1 MSRRLLITVA
11 WAAALVA
18 IDATANLKFIYL
30 DELDAVNPLS
40 RPATGAEKAAALPVA
55 TSTTPEPRRASQALP
70 FDIAQL
76 RPDVNAPQRPF
87 SFVSEELS
95 CLCTMAPTQVP
106 TPGPTWAPTVDP
118 TAEPT
123 YEPTAE
129 PTYEPTAAPTA
140 DPSATPT
147 AVPTVS
153 PTAEPT
159 GFSSASPT
167 ADPTADPSATPTAS
181 PSAVPTASP
190 TASPTAVP
198 SVSPSA
204 IPSAAPSVAVTAPP
218 SCPTCSGLTVVIR
231 FCISL
236 QLNSCDPTGA
246 DQALLAALL
255 QLLLSM
261 LSGGLIAPDSISLTS
276 ILPLLGLRHHQL
288 QQLQLAQP
296 SAATQLRSSQ
306 SALHDQFFAL
316 APTSTAT
323 ATTPGALMRFN
334 ITVQGPAERLADP
347 YGVVDSA
354 TLSWVTAMQSG
365 EFAAKLAELAQENGV
380 LELEDA
386 QPAALSVSN
395 VDVSTVAGGGDGYAT
410 SSTASPLST
419 SAIAGVVL
427 GGTVGFLLLL
437 AAAYVAYVRYV
448 RKGISA
454 GGAEGG
460 TVALAAV
467 HYREEAVAGVNA
479 LHPANAAAV

>member
-1 MSRRLLITVA
+1 
-11 WAAALVA
+11 
-18 IDATANLKFIYL
+18 
-30 DELDAVNPLS
+30 
-40 RPATGAEKAAALPVA
+40 
-55 TSTTPEPRRASQALP
+55 
-70 FDIAQL
+70 
-76 RPDVNAPQRPF
+76 
-87 SFVSEELS
+87 
-95 CLCTMAPTQVP
+95 
-106 TPGPTWAPTVDP
+106 
-118 TAEPT
+118 
-123 YEPTAE
+123 
-129 PTYEPTAAPTA
+129 
-140 DPSATPT
+140 
-147 AVPTVS
+147 
-153 PTAEPT
+153 
-159 GFSSASPT
+159 
-167 ADPTADPSATPTAS
+167 
-181 PSAVPTASP
+181 
-190 TASPTAVP
+190 
-198 SVSPSA
+198 
-204 IPSAAPSVAVTAPP
+204 
-218 SCPTCSGLTVVIR
+218 VIR

-276 ILPLLGLRHHQL
+276 ILPLLGLRHHHQL
-288 QQLQLAQP
+288 QQLQLTQP

-380 LELEDA
+380 VELEDA

-395 VDVSTVAGGGDGYAT
+395 VDVSTVAGDGDGDAA

-419 SAIAGVVL
+419 SAIVGVVL
-427 GGTVGFLLLL
+427 GGAVGFLLLL

-479 LHPANAAAV
+479 LHPANAATV